1 MKRRRFDM
9 AKKADFNAE
18 EWSRVLEGPPLAAVA
33 VITAQRG
40 GTVRESISMAK
51 AYAKAREESTGSEL
65 LDEII
70 ASQPGAPDRSAKTPE
85 EFRTMVDDHLR
96 AAIAILESNATSAD
110 VAAYKEFTINLA
122 ERVAEAHKSGGF
134 LGIGGER
141 VSDNER
147 EAIEH
152 IAATLGVD
160 APAPPTS

>member
-1 MKRRRFDM
+1 MT
-9 AKKADFNAE
+9 KKADFNAE
-18 EWSRVLEGPPLAAVA
+18 EWTQILEGPPLAAVA

-40 GTVRESISMAK
+40 GTVRESVSLAK
-51 AYAKAREESTGSEL
+51 AYAKAREESSGNGL

-70 ASQPGAPDRSAKTPE
+70 ASQPSAPQTKPASAE
-85 EFRTMVDDHLR
+85 EFRTFVDEHLR
-96 AAIAILESNATSAD
+96 GAIAVLETKASPED
-110 VAAYKEFTINLA
+110 VAAYKEFTVNLA

-160 APAPPTS
+160 APAPPAS

>member
-1 MKRRRFDM
+1 M

-18 EWSRVLEGPPLAAVA
+18 EWSQVLEGPPLAAVA

-51 AYAKAREESTGSEL
+51 GYTEAREESSGNEL

-70 ASQPGAPDRSAKTPE
+70 TSQPGAPETKPKSPE
-85 EFRTMVDDHLR
+85 ELWTVVEEHLR
-96 AAIAILESNATSAD
+96 GAVAILEAKATPED

-141 VSDNER
+141 VSGNER
-147 EAIEH
+147 DAIGR
-152 IAATLGVD
+152 IAAILGVD
-160 APAPPTS
+160 PPAPPSS